1 MILLT
6 VDEVI
11 ELHEKLVSRTGGSH
25 GLRDK
30 SLLESAVY
38 SAVSAFGD
46 SEAYPSVEEK
56 AARLMFS
63 LTNNHAFVDGNKIIG
78 IADIVN
84 NKIHLKPLNGLRKN
98 SGNILQKQATINY
111 LIRKTTPDEYYILR
125 SRMENCVVIILNRR
139 RRNPHR
145 IHRRCHHH

>member
-6 VDEVI
+6 VEEVI
-11 ELHEKLVSRTGGSH
+11 ELHDRLIERTGGSY

-38 SAVSAFGD
+38 SAMTSFAD

-63 LTNNHAFVDGNKIIG
+63 VTNNHAFIDGNKRIG
-78 IADIVN
+78 VFTMLMTLQLN
-84 NKIHLKPLNGLRKN
+84 NIK
-98 SGNILQKQATINY
+98 INY
-111 LIRKTTPDEYYILR
+111 TQSELISLGLSVAAGTTDYNQILDW
-125 SRMENCVVIILNRR
+125 IIK
-139 RRNPHR
+139 HK
-145 IHRRCHHH
+145 I